1 MKLNFDKVHYNEIR
15 NVLNDVNIALW
26 DSLTE
31 TQKKGVQS
39 SLIII
44 YSRLGYLPELEELNG
59 AVYSILS
66 DKGFVKFL

>member
-1 MKLNFDKVHYNEIR
+1 MKLEFDRVHYSKIR

-26 DSLTE
+26 DILTE

-59 AVYSILS
+59 AVYSLLS
-66 DKGFVKFL
+66 NREFVKFL